1 LLNLYQ
7 MEYIQLLGGLLL
19 LFFSGDYLVRGGV
32 SLARIF
38 KISPLVIGVTVV
50 AFGTSAPE
58 LIVSVNAALTG
69 HPEISIGNVI
79 GSNIANIGLVLGL
92 TSMVLALPVQS
103 DSIRFDWPV
112 MMLASVIFYFS
123 LADGIVGAWEGI
135 SFLLILSGFI
145 FLSIYRS
152 RKLHKK
158 QKPLPDEKIYSLG
171 ISLLFVTLSCV
182 GLAFGSELLIRGAS
196 GIARMLGVTERVI
209 SITLIAFGTSVPEL
223 TASLI
228 AAFKKQTDISIGNI
242 IGSNIFNIFAVIGTA
257 STIHVIEVD
266 SSGFAYDVLWMLLF
280 ALLLLLFSWPFF
292 TNLRNYRHLKKPIV
306 LLGTQGG
313 VLVRWS
319 GFILTLGY
327 LYYIYTLF

>member
-1 LLNLYQ
+1 
-7 MEYIQLLGGLLL
+7 MEYLQLLGGLLL
-19 LFFSGDYLVRGGV
+19 LVFSGDYLVRGGV
-32 SLARIF
+32 SLARHF

-69 HPEISIGNVI
+69 HPEIALGNVI

-92 TSMVLALPVQS
+92 TSMILALPVQS

-112 MMLASVIFYFS
+112 MMLASIVFYFS
-123 LADGIVGAWEGI
+123 LDDGVIGPWEGV
-135 SFLLILSGFI
+135 SFLLILGVFI
-145 FLSIYRS
+145 YTSVYRS

-158 QKPLPDEKIYSLG
+158 QEPLPEEKIYSTG
-171 ISLLFVTLSCV
+171 VSLLFIALSCI
-182 GLAFGSELLIRGAS
+182 GLAYGSDLLIKGAS

-223 TASLI
+223 TTSLI

-266 SSGFAYDVLWMLLF
+266 AAGFSYDVMWMLVF

-292 TNLRNYRHLKKPIV
+292 TNLRNYRHLRKPIA

-313 VLVRWS
+313 ILVRWS
-319 GFILTLGY
+319 GIILTLGY
-327 LYYIYTLF
+327 LYYVYTLF